1 MKKVLIAFVIISTSL
16 SFAQVGISTTNP
28 NPSSALDIT
37 SSDSGL
43 LIPRVSLTDT
53 SDATTITNGNVE
65 SLLIYNIATIS
76 DVTPGFYYWNSSQW
90 VRLINHI
97 DNNTDWSIS
106 GNSGTTN
113 GTDFIGTTDDQN
125 IDIRVNNIIKHRF
138 TRQGQIEVLNTGN
151 SVFIGQSAGANDD
164 LTENQNVFVGTNSGV
179 ANTSGFSNSFYGH
192 NSGRFNTTGSSNSFF
207 GENSGLLNTIGDA
220 NSFFGQDSGASNT
233 IGTRNSFFGQDSGF
247 SNTSGINNSFFGEN
261 SGINNTIGSRNS
273 FFGQASGFTNTEG
286 VDNSFYGNLSGFAN
300 TTGNNNSFYG
310 VRSGVTNTRGGDN
323 SFFGFESGISN
334 TTGSRNSFLGSG
346 SGANATGNGNI
357 FIGFQAGQDET
368 GDGLLYIENSS
379 VTTPL
384 IWGNFTTDLVG
395 INRVATTNTL
405 EVGGEA
411 SKATAGNWLANSD
424 SRLKKNIKSLN
435 SENVL
440 QQLLSLK
447 GITYEWNDNQTGNP
461 RPKGIQYG
469 FTAQNI
475 KAVYPELVSED
486 NQGYLQT
493 AYGTYDAMTVEAMR
507 ALYNRVVE
515 LENENRNLK
524 IENQGFENRLLV
536 IEILLNVSDKSIKPQ
551 MLVTK
556 SD

>member
-1 MKKVLIAFVIISTSL
+1 MKKVLIAFAIISTSL
-16 SFAQVGISTTNP
+16 SFGQVGISTTNP
-28 NPSSALDIT
+28 NPSSALDIV

-43 LIPRVSLTDT
+43 LIPRVALTDT
-53 SDATTITNGNVE
+53 SDVTTITNGNIE
-65 SLLIYNIATIS
+65 SLLIYNTATVS

-90 VRLINHI
+90 VRLINQI

-113 GTDFIGTTDDQN
+113 GSDFIGTIDDQN
-125 IDIRVNNIIKHRF
+125 IDIRVNDIIRHRI
-138 TRQGQIEVLNTGN
+138 TRQGQIEFLNTGN
-151 SVFIGQSAGANDD
+151 SVFIGQNAGANDD
-164 LTENQNVFVGTNSGV
+164 LTDNQNVFVGTNNGV
-179 ANTSGFSNSFYGH
+179 SNTSGFANSFYGYD
-192 NSGRFNTTGSSNSFF
+192 SGRFNTSGSSNSFF
-207 GENSGLLNTIGDA
+207 GENSGLLNTTGDA

-247 SNTSGINNSFFGEN
+247 SNTVGTNNSFFGEN

-273 FFGQASGFTNTEG
+273 FYGQASGFSNISG
-286 VDNSFYGNLSGFAN
+286 VDNSFYGHLSGM
-300 TTGNNNSFYG
+300 
-310 VRSGVTNTRGGDN
+310 
-323 SFFGFESGISN
+323 SN

-357 FIGFQAGQDET
+357 FIGFQAGQNET
-368 GDGLLYIENSS
+368 GDSLLYIENSS

-411 SKATAGNWLANSD
+411 SKATAGDWLANSD

-440 QQLLSLK
+440 QQLLSLQ
-447 GITYEWNDNQTGNP
+447 GISYEWNDNQTGNP

-475 KAVYPELVSED
+475 QAVYPELVSED

-524 IENQGFENRLLV
+524 IENQDFESRLLV
-536 IEILLNVSDKSIKPQ
+536 IESLLNVSDKSIKPQ
-551 MLVTK
+551 VSVRQ